1 MRGFE
6 ETSGFQNLSKVPQAL
21 RNRGVIRPW
30 AGGAWTHLSSP
41 HSQGPTSPRATNSH
55 LVCWINEIPP
65 VLKVLINLSPIFL
78 GMISMTF
85 NIWEKSIHL
94 TARLEASRQ
103 KRQSFPCT
111 FRAQFYLSFIV
122 CSFAEL
128 KQSLRTQ
135 KGSRDIYMALEM
147 VTSQERLCLAAP
159 KLLASGLPDK
169 NYTGLSHTRFMNK
182 KMLWQQKLRQ
192 SSQAVRCRHVLRY
205 ADSTCSLP
213 CGRQVHSKAMW
224 RRHHWCGSFSSVTC
238 CPKHSKLMMLS
249 HQHRNVRWHC
259 AWFSRGQ
266 HCILATLYCC
276 SGETPTNRV
285 SLASSSS
292 RLDK

>member
-6 ETSGFQNLSKVPQAL
+6 ETSGFQNLSKVLQAL

-55 LVCWINEIPP
+55 SVCRINEIPP

-111 FRAQFYLSFIV
+111 FRAQFYLSFIF

-182 KMLWQQKLRQ
+182 KMPVAAKIKAEQPSCQMQTRAQIRRLHVQPSMWQTGAQQGYVK
-192 SSQAVRCRHVLRY
+192 
-205 ADSTCSLP
+205 
-213 CGRQVHSKAMW
+213 
-224 RRHHWCGSFSSVTC
+224 
-238 CPKHSKLMMLS
+238 
-249 HQHRNVRWHC
+249 
-259 AWFSRGQ
+259 
-266 HCILATLYCC
+266 
-276 SGETPTNRV
+276 ETP
-285 SLASSSS
+285 LMWFFF
-292 RLDK
+292 LCYMLP